1 MTTSVSV
8 SVPVNPADTTQ
19 HPARAHHA
27 NLVPVFDGHNDV
39 LLRLYRSGQDGID
52 RFFTRLDGGHIDLPR
67 CRQGGLA
74 GGFFAVFVP
83 APGSEASAPL
93 APATGSGPQQAS
105 IPGFPEGVLPPPLDP
120 AYAQRAAISICAL
133 LFRLEDRS
141 EGRVKV
147 VRSVGELSDCL
158 QNGVVAAILHFEG
171 AEPIDPN
178 LDALEVFYRAGLRSL
193 GIVWSRPNAFAEG
206 VPFKFPHSPDTGPG
220 LTEAGRRLVRE
231 CNRLGIMIDLSHL
244 NERGFWDV
252 ARLSTAPLVATHSN
266 AHALCPS
273 TRNLTDRQ
281 LDAIKESGGMV
292 GVNFGVGFLRE
303 DGGRDPRTL
312 LEVLVRHID
321 YLVERMGIEHV
332 GFGSDFDGAT
342 MPYDLSDVACLPN
355 LISTLRAHGY
365 DEPALHKLAYQN
377 WLRVLGRTWR

>member
-1 MTTSVSV
+1 
-8 SVPVNPADTTQ
+8 
-19 HPARAHHA
+19 
-27 NLVPVFDGHNDV
+27 
-39 LLRLYRSGQDGID
+39 
-52 RFFTRLDGGHIDLPR
+52 
-67 CRQGGLA
+67 
-74 GGFFAVFVP
+74 
-83 APGSEASAPL
+83 
-93 APATGSGPQQAS
+93 
-105 IPGFPEGVLPPPLDP
+105 
-120 AYAQRAAISICAL
+120 L